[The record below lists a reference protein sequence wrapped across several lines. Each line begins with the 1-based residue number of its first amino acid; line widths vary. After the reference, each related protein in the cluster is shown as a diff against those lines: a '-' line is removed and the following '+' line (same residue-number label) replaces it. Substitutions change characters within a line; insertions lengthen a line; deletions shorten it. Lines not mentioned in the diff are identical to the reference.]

1 MIFYSKML
9 IRAVMAVGVAAI
21 FLGAGDPASAKT
33 VSAAVIQNSI
43 VADQS
48 LTAEVKSFYA
58 SRSYKPVWVGS
69 KNNGRAK
76 ALISALS
83 ASGQHGLPTKRYKV
97 AELKKAL
104 SVAKRGQNAGAT
116 EVFATWAFLAYAHDL
131 SSGIVEPSRI
141 DRNMSISNP
150 RRADKALLAAVSKSS
165 GRGFMNSLAPKNP
178 EYKRL
183 LAEKKRL
190 EKIVGSGDF
199 GAAIPVA
206 TLKPGSSSKN
216 VVTMRKRLNRLGY
229 GRLGNSPAFD
239 DGLVKAV
246 KLFQFEHGMRPDG
259 VAGPGTIKMM
269 NVSAK
274 HRLQQVIVNLERERW
289 LNFARGKRHIFVNQ
303 ADFSFSMYD
312 NGKESFKSD
321 VVIGAVKHDRIT
333 PEFNDE
339 MTHMV
344 INPTWHVPRSIAG
357 KEYLPMLKKNPQA
370 LARRGL
376 RMISTSGRSVNPAE
390 IDFSQYTAKNFPY
403 SIKQPPSRANAL
415 GIVKF
420 MFPNK
425 FNIYLH
431 DTPSKSLFKKEVR
444 TFSHGCIRVQRPV
457 DFAHKLLERQ
467 TSNPAGAFQ
476 AWLDTRREQFVN
488 LEKPVPVYLSY
499 RTAFFGKGGRVNYR
513 RDFYGRDK
521 KVFNALSK
529 AGVVLQAVQG

>member
-1 MIFYSKML
+1 MLYYSNAFIK
-9 IRAVMAVGVAAI
+9 AVAVSVVVCLAI
-21 FLGAGDPASAKT
+21 GTSAPVSAK
-33 VSAAVIQNSI
+33 SISGAVVQNSLI
-43 VADQS
+43 ADKS
-48 LTAEVKSFYA
+48 LTENAKAFYA
-58 SRSYKPVWVGS
+58 ARGYKPVWVGS
-69 KNNGRAK
+69 NNSGRAK

-83 ASGQHGLPTKRYKV
+83 ASGQHGLPTKRYKA

-104 SVAKRGQNAGAT
+104 SAARRGSNAGAT
-116 EVFATWAFLAYAHDL
+116 EVFATWAFLAYAHDI

-150 RRADKALLAAVSKSS
+150 RRSDSALLSAVSKSS
-165 GRGFMNSLAPKNP
+165 GRGFMNSLAPKHP

-190 EKIVGSGDF
+190 EKLIGGGDF
-199 GAAIPVA
+199 GANVPVA

-216 VVTMRKRLNRLGY
+216 VVVMRQRLSRLGY

-239 DGLVKAV
+239 DGLVKTV
-246 KLFQFEHGMRPDG
+246 KLFQQEHGMRPDG

-274 HRLQQVIVNLERERW
+274 HRLQQVLVNLERERW
-289 LNFARGKRHIFVNQ
+289 LNFERGKRHIFVNQ

-312 NGKESFKSD
+312 NGKVSFKSD

-376 RMISTSGRSVNPAE
+376 RMISSSGRSVNPSE

-488 LEKPVPVYLSY
+488 LEKPIPVYLSY
-499 RTAFFGKGGRVNYR
+499 RTAFFGKNGRINYR

-521 KVFNALSK
+521 RVFKALAK
-529 AGVVLQAVQG
+529 AGVALQAVQG